1 MNTIYVEGLDEVFI
15 KAYLKH
21 LNLEDKAA
29 VQKTDG
35 YTSLFT
41 GAFLNK
47 LDQTRRE
54 GGKNIVIFDADS
66 ETNGGGFEAR
76 LDYLNQKAAEHNLD
90 LNIFLFP
97 NNKSDGDYENLLE
110 ELVPDEHKG
119 LLRCFEG
126 YEACVGGHKNPL
138 YRTPNRKNKLHTYI
152 YTFEK
157 SKEEDKLVSKKD
169 YLFNNPEYWNLNS
182 SYLDPL
188 KDFLK
193 EHLL

>member
-66 ETNGGGFEAR
+66 ETKWWHKKRTDIQA
-76 LDYLNQKAAEHNLD
+76 YLRAH
-90 LNIFLFP
+90 
-97 NNKSDGDYENLLE
+97 S
-110 ELVPDEHKG
+110 
-119 LLRCFEG
+119 
-126 YEACVGGHKNPL
+126 
-138 YRTPNRKNKLHTYI
+138 
-152 YTFEK
+152 
-157 SKEEDKLVSKKD
+157 
-169 YLFNNPEYWNLNS
+169 
-182 SYLDPL
+182 
-188 KDFLK
+188 
-193 EHLL
+193 